1 MDQKSLTEIKAAEL
15 AEVRERMAAEKAERL
30 RLDVRRHDIWWHLG
44 QWTKRFKR
52 LKKALAT
59 LAAVVTAIGGVLTS
73 IQGVRAWITH
83 RSVAPAELPAP
94 SGGASTALDR
104 VDKPLP
110 PKP

>member
-1 MDQKSLTEIKAAEL
+1 MSGKSLTEIKAAEL

-30 RLDVRRHDIWWHLG
+30 RLDVRRHDLWWHLG

-52 LKKALAT
+52 VKKVLAG
-59 LAAVVTAIGGVLTS
+59 LAAVITAAASVLTAFNGFRTWRTS
-73 IQGVRAWITH
+73 

-104 VDKPLP
+104 VEKPAP